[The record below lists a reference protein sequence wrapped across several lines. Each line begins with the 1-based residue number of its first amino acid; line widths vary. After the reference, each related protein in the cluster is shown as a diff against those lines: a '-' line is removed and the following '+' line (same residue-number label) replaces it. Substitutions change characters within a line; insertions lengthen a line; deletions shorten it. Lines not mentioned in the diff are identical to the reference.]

1 MPKNNFYIS
10 FSVWLVILPFLGV
23 PIAWKNILVLLSGLF
38 LLLVS
43 LGPTILKKLQ
53 TKPKIKKKKENL
65 EQKTNLSPSLP
76 KSYDGTSNPT
86 YIKEGE
92 EKKEELRFSD
102 ENNSPPAPLL

>member
-10 FSVWLVILPFLGV
+10 FSIWLIILPFLGV

-43 LGPTILKKLQ
+43 LGPTILKRLQ
-53 TKPKIKKKKENL
+53 TKPKIKKKKEYP
-65 EQKTNLSPSLP
+65 EQKTNLLP
-76 KSYDGTSNPT
+76 P